1 MSKDIYIRG
10 GIMND
15 VKKSFFCKC
24 SDFLKNYQFSTVLQ
38 FALLNGFIWMLMSV
52 SYLRYVN
59 FIRTSWSGVVY
70 SLIFTVGH
78 LGVFSFGLWIVLQLC
93 RFAGKRFFA
102 FSSIFWSSML
112 IFLLFSDIIVYS
124 LYRFHINIPMLA
136 LFCSPAAFELV
147 ELPLTMVIC
156 IILIIMAILCGEI
169 LLFKVVHKFSCPK
182 SALAVLAVIAVS
194 FVAF

>member
-1 MSKDIYIRG
+1 MSRDIYICG
-10 GIMND
+10 WIMND

-93 RFAGKRFFA
+93 RFAGKRFFCVFVNILEFDVD
-102 FSSIFWSSML
+102 FSAVFWYYCLQSLS
-112 IFLLFSDIIVYS
+112 FSHQYTD
-124 LYRFHINIPMLA
+124 A
-136 LFCSPAAFELV
+136 G
-147 ELPLTMVIC
+147 
-156 IILIIMAILCGEI
+156 IILLNW
-169 LLFKVVHKFSCPK
+169 LNYRLRWL
-182 SALAVLAVIAVS
+182 SAS
-194 FVAF
+194 SW